1 MSPSKKLK
9 NINQSTKSLKSQNV
23 KSPGRIKQEDAERSP
38 LEIRKIMNKKVA
50 SPLLKEIL
58 AFANISAILKEPG
71 DSFKEVAEEDS
82 FNPPLHST
90 AVDDDDVDNIL
101 QTNENPAQIAAK
113 LMFPIASVVQEKS
126 MRPKN
131 SKQNTA
137 ASMEPSAQKPDTAK
151 PKDSLQKK
159 TQKIPEPGP
168 SKSHGTAKTQ
178 AIVEPSSTQGP
189 NTTQKTNVR
198 LQKKTQQIPE
208 PGPSKT
214 LETARTRSIGEPSSS
229 QGPNAAPNSNVS
241 LQKKTQKIPEL
252 GPSKIRGTARPQ
264 AIGEPSS
271 TQGPS
276 TTPIR
281 KNLQK
286 EAQNIPEPGPS
297 KTCVTSRT
305 LSVREPSSSQG
316 PYTAQKTNVVSA
328 KNTKA
333 QRKVVTKSSKKKSIK
348 DNTNIASGDPSS
360 PEVVSKSVKNLSG
373 LDIVLFECG
382 KYIELHREEVET
394 DVCKREV
401 DAFYDSFKEQLSTT
415 ISQLQELKDLKRKNA
430 KMLSEIGMKRK
441 RLLEVKH
448 AVLVKQPKLNVLQ
461 KEYSDLEKKRKSLK
475 SARSILDNLTHF
487 QDDYMKFKA
496 ENPHVQETYGT
507 SSLPALCLEAGNI
520 MKAEQHFHIVNRKL
534 QSVIDKEKED

>member
-229 QGPNAAPNSNVS
+229 QGPNAAPNSNV
-241 LQKKTQKIPEL
+241 
-252 GPSKIRGTARPQ
+252 
-264 AIGEPSS
+264 
-271 TQGPS
+271 
-276 TTPIR
+276 
-281 KNLQK
+281 NLQK

-316 PYTAQKTNVVSA
+316 PYTAQKTNVYINVHQVSA